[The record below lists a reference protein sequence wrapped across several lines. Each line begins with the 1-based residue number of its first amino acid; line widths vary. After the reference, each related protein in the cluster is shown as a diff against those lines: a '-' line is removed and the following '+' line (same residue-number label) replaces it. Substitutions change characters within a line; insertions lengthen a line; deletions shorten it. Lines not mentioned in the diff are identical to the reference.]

1 MPTKGKFQAFEGADF
16 SGKSSDK
23 KPRKKHPPAKKPAER
38 KIVPGTKVKEVDPD
52 LLVDMAGFEM
62 VHGREPNFTEMKELV
77 RVHRAG
83 GHFDL
88 DGQLDKQGF
97 AKPAKKPK
105 TKAKK
110 PATAKPK
117 AKPKKPAKPAK
128 KPKADKTL
136 KGVGA
141 VLKYLKLTYRKVSY
155 SIPFYAIYSKVT
167 AVQSGDFVDLEY
179 TVKGSTSKDRVK
191 LAEFNIYKNM
201 AGVEADIPRLQKQLA
216 ALAKAS
222 HKKAQD
228 AVREYLQEQEFD
240 FNAFVSLNP

>member
-23 KPRKKHPPAKKPAER
+23 KPRKEHPPAKKPAER
-38 KIVPGTKVKEVDPD
+38 KIVPGTKVKKVDPD
-52 LLVDMAGFEM
+52 LLVDMVGFEM
-62 VHGREPNFTEMKELV
+62 VHGRKPNFTEMKELV

-167 AVQSGDFVDLEY
+167 AVQSGSFVDFEY
-179 TVKGSTSKDRVK
+179 TVKRSTSKARAK
-191 LAEFNIYKNM
+191 LTEFNLYKNM
-201 AGVEADIPRLQKQLA
+201 AEVEADMPRLQKQLV
-216 ALAKAS
+216 ALTKAS

-228 AVREYLQEQEFD
+228 AVQEYLQEQEFD
-240 FNAFVSLNP
+240 FNAFVFLSP

>member
-23 KPRKKHPPAKKPAER
+23 KPRKEHPPAKKPVGKSAER

-52 LLVDMAGFEM
+52 LLVDMVGFEM

-77 RVHRAG
+77 RVHNAG

-88 DGQLDKQGF
+88 DGLLDKQGF

-117 AKPKKPAKPAK
+117 AKPAK

-167 AVQSGDFVDLEY
+167 AVQSGSFVDFEY
-179 TVKGSTSKDRVK
+179 TVKRSTSKARVK
-191 LAEFNIYKNM
+191 LTEFNLYKNM
-201 AGVEADIPRLQKQLA
+201 AEVEADMPRLQKQLT
-216 ALAKAS
+216 ALTKAS

-228 AVREYLQEQEFD
+228 AVQEYLQEQEFD
-240 FNAFVSLNP
+240 FNAFVFLSP